1 MAEIPDPEWKRM
13 WKVAGAADRK
23 LLEGCY
29 RKDANALPATWLLTA
44 AGKDL
49 LPALRRAAGAAD
61 IQGFARVKYFA
72 SATVVLGNLILW
84 CDRPGSTAYGM
95 F

>member
-44 AGKDL
+44 AGPDL

-61 IQGFARVKYFA
+61 R
-72 SATVVLGNLILW
+72 LGSPSV
-84 CDRPGSTAYGM
+84 RA
-95 F
+95 